1 MAAKAHAHA
10 VHCTSGELDRVAD
23 KIRKLEP
30 YWKSMAE
37 EATGGVC
44 VPPLTVDTLQ
54 HASQH
59 IASTGSS
66 LMLQVCSCSGR
77 CCVYPGCDGVLAVTG
92 AVVRTLAL
100 IGAVMGAKCML
111 ALMCVVCICFDGCCV
126 CSLCQVA
133 ECSKLKLLWTDHPST
148 ATEEQLHW

>member
-23 KIRKLEP
+23 KVRKLEP

-37 EATGGVC
+37 EAEGGVC

-54 HASQH
+54 HASEH

-66 LMLQVCSCSGR
+66 LMLQVCSCGGR
-77 CCVYPGCDGVLAVTG
+77 VVCMGRWLLRVLC
-92 AVVRTLAL
+92 TLAL
-100 IGAVMGAKCML
+100 IGAVMVAECML
-111 ALMCVVCICFDGCCV
+111 ALMGVVCICFDGCCV